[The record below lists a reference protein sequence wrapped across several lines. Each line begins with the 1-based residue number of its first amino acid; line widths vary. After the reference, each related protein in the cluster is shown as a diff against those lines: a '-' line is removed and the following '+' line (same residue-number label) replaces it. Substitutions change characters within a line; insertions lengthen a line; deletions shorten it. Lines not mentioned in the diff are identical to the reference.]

1 MIIGIFDRQ
10 NKTFPSFEFLST
22 RNALAS
28 MIVAINV
35 HFKTFIYTDYIS
47 VLLLSVAAFTN
58 MV

>member
-1 MIIGIFDRQ
+1 
-10 NKTFPSFEFLST
+10 
-22 RNALAS
+22 

-35 HFKTFIYTDYIS
+35 HFKTFVYADYIS